1 MKQKNLA
8 QLAAYALQRRSE
20 GRDPLRG
27 HPVLERLLQLCADR
41 LELGHEV
48 PAFLGQED
56 PNGPSIIRIILP
68 HHQLGALHAIEM
80 TGERRTVEAEVVRE
94 LLHLHAVLLPQT
106 GEDEQMVIGDPE
118 PPQPAI
124 IKFRDPSGRDVQEK
138 ANMLVQPHRSEE
150 HTSELQSRE
159 TISYAV

>member
-1 MKQKNLA
+1 MYYIRPKKLL
-8 QLAAYALQRRSE
+8 QLAAHVLQRRAE

-27 HPVLERLLQLCADR
+27 HPTLERLLQLCANR
-41 LELGHEV
+41 LELGLEV
-48 PAFLGQED
+48 PAFRGQED
-56 PNGPSIIRIILP
+56 PNGPSIGRIILP

-106 GEDEQMVIGDPE
+106 GEDEQMIIGDPE

-138 ANMLVQPHRSEE
+138 ADMLV
-150 HTSELQSRE
+150 
-159 TISYAV
+159 